1 MRRTEPLEYDP
12 VVHGYSAAVV
22 FKYDITSIEDVVK
35 ILKRIRHED
44 TSEEYAKKFSKLL
57 QLFDVTI
64 RKKLELKG
72 KITTKKLVKMGV
84 ISDHKGYS

>member
-35 ILKRIRHED
+35 IFGKNLLADKIITSRIIRGSIVEL
-44 TSEEYAKKFSKLL
+44 TVSGNKEFVVSIVASKKELLEES
-57 QLFDVTI
+57 
-64 RKKLELKG
+64 
-72 KITTKKLVKMGV
+72 
-84 ISDHKGYS
+84 